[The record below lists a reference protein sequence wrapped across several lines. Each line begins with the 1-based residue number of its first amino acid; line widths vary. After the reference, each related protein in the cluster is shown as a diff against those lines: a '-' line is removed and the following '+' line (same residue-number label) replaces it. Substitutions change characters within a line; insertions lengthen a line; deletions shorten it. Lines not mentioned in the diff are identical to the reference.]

1 MCLLIGSY
9 SRQSTSSLQKI
20 FIGILPGWAAS
31 LPIALL
37 LRGLL
42 KGSGDGG
49 GGAILVVPPVPF
61 IIVSMIATFVLLTI
75 GRCLFILSVG
85 STSDEEY
92 KSAGFFEVFK
102 MVGTLIKRW

>member
-1 MCLLIGSY
+1 MIGSY

-20 FIGILPGWAAS
+20 FIGILPGWAVS
-31 LPIALL
+31 LPIALI

-42 KGSGDGG
+42 KGSSGDG
-49 GGAILVVPPVPF
+49 GGAILVVPPIPF
-61 IIVSMIATFVLLTI
+61 IIVSMTATFVLLTI

>member
-1 MCLLIGSY
+1 VV
-9 SRQSTSSLQKI
+9 
-20 FIGILPGWAAS
+20 S
-31 LPIALL
+31 LPLALC

-42 KGSGDGG
+42 KDG
-49 GGAILVVPPVPF
+49 IPPVPF
-61 IIVSMIATFVLLTI
+61 IIVSMISTFVLLTI
-75 GRCLFILSVG
+75 GRSLYILSVG